1 MNGWMI
7 ANRGREGGMILL
19 SLSVAIPYHY
29 YYYYYYHHT
38 ILAYS
43 EVSIIPH
50 LILLTRSV

>member
-1 MNGWMI
+1 MI
-7 ANRGREGGMILL
+7 ANWRREGGMILL
-19 SLSVAIPYHY
+19 SLSVAIPYHYYYYY

-50 LILLTRSV
+50 LILLTRPV

>member
-1 MNGWMI
+1 MI

>member
-29 YYYYYYHHT
+29 YYYYYYYYYCHYHHT
-38 ILAYS
+38 ILACS
-43 EVSIIPH
+43 ELSYHI
-50 LILLTRSV
+50 

>member
-1 MNGWMI
+1 
-7 ANRGREGGMILL
+7 MILL
-19 SLSVAIPYHY
+19 SLSVAIPYHYYYYY

-50 LILLTRSV
+50 LILLTRPV